1 VTHKGFPIPQNV
13 VDAMYEICRLQDG
26 SEMNYNQKEDFMRY
40 IRGKDENNDYF
51 CYIWNHYFNDLKEKL

>member
-26 SEMNYNQKEDFMRY
+26 SELNYNQKEDFMRY
-40 IRGKDENNDYF
+40 ICGKDENND
-51 CYIWNHYFNDLKEKL
+51 